1 MDDRFDVSGR
11 AAFVTGASRGIGRAI
26 AMALAEHGADVA
38 INHTSA
44 FDAEVGFPDAAEAFV
59 DEARSRGARAFAIEG
74 DLSVDD
80 AALDVYE
87 RAVAALGRV
96 DILVSNANIQI
107 PRPFEE
113 VTVEQ
118 IDLQCRMN
126 YRVPIQLLQRALPPM
141 AERGWGRVLTL
152 GSVQQAN
159 PIIELAVYAGLK
171 SAQYNLVVNLSRRY
185 VKSGVTINNL
195 SPGLIE
201 TDRNRFRR
209 RNEADWRAMIE
220 RTSPMGRAGLPE
232 DLVGAALL
240 LCSDA
245 GSFIT
250 GTNVNV
256 TGGGDLPWS

>member
-26 AMALAEHGADVA
+26 AMALAERGADVA
-38 INHTSA
+38 INHTST

-59 DEARSRGARAFAIEG
+59 DEAQSRGARAFAIEG
-74 DLSVDD
+74 DLSVDG
-80 AALDVYE
+80 AVLDVYE
-87 RAVAALGRV
+87 RAAAALGRV

-209 RNEADWRAMIE
+209 RNEADWQAMIE

>member
-11 AAFVTGASRGIGRAI
+11 TAFVTGASRGIGRAV

-44 FDAEVGFPDAAEAFV
+44 FDAGVGFPDAAAEFV
-59 DEARSRGARAFAIEG
+59 DEARSHGVKAFAVEG
-74 DLSVDD
+74 DLSADGAVV
-80 AALDVYE
+80 DVYD
-87 RAVAALGRV
+87 RAVSALGRV

-107 PRPFEE
+107 PCAFED
-113 VTVEQ
+113 VTAEQ

-141 AERGWGRVLTL
+141 ADRGWGRVVTL

-185 VKSGVTINNL
+185 VTSGVTVNNI

-209 RNEADWRAMIE
+209 RNEADWQAMIE
-220 RTSPMGRAGLPE
+220 RTSPIGRAGTPE

-250 GTNVNV
+250 GANVNV

>member
-1 MDDRFDVSGR
+1 MDNRFDVSGR
-11 AAFVTGASRGIGRAI
+11 TAFVTGASRGIGRAI
-26 AMALAEHGADVA
+26 AMALAEHGAHVA

-44 FDAEVGFPDAAEAFV
+44 FDAEVGFPDAAREFV
-59 DEARSRGARAFAIEG
+59 DEARSHGVKAFAIEG
-74 DLSVDD
+74 DLSVDGAILD
-80 AALDVYE
+80 AYDQ
-87 RAVAALGRV
+87 AVSALGRV

-107 PRPFEE
+107 PSAFAD

-126 YRVPIQLLQRALPPM
+126 YRVPIQLLQRALPAM

-171 SAQYNLVVNLSRRY
+171 SAQYNLVVNLSRQY

-195 SPGLIE
+195 SPGLID

-209 RNEADWRAMIE
+209 RNKADWQAMIE

-250 GTNVNV
+250 GANVNV

>member
-1 MDDRFDVSGR
+1 MDDRFSVAGR
-11 AAFVTGASRGIGRAI
+11 TAFVTGASRGIGRAI

-44 FDAEVGFPDAAEAFV
+44 FDAEIGIPDAAQQFI
-59 DEARSRGARAFAIEG
+59 DEAQSHGVKAFAIEG
-74 DLSVDD
+74 DVSVDG
-80 AALDVYE
+80 AILDVYD
-87 RAVAALGRV
+87 RAVEALGRV

-107 PRPFEE
+107 VSPFED
-113 VTVEQ
+113 VTPEQ
-118 IDLQCRMN
+118 IDLQCKMN

-152 GSVQQAN
+152 GSINQDN
-159 PIIELAVYAGLK
+159 PTIELAVYAGLK
-171 SAQYNLVVNLSRRY
+171 SAQYNLVINLSRQY
-185 VKSGVTINNL
+185 VRTGVTINNL

-209 RNEADWRAMIE
+209 ENPADWEAMID
-220 RTSPMGRAGLPE
+220 RISPMGRAGQPE

-245 GSFIT
+245 GSFMT
-250 GTNVNV
+250 GTNIYV
-256 TGGGDLPWS
+256 TGGADLPFN